1 MQPMQKLFAKEFNY
15 SKSNKNKWDQTQ
27 FLNKFDTLHIQI
39 KTLKTQHPCH
49 VLRARVVVPL
59 LYFFFTS
66 CSVTSSR
73 VLFPHQLGC
82 LAEDYWSVISFND
95 VIILIIY

>member
-15 SKSNKNKWDQTQ
+15 SKKNKNKWDQTQ
-27 FLNKFDTLHIQI
+27 FLNKFDTLNMQI

-59 LYFFFTS
+59 LYFFSS
-66 CSVTSSR
+66 CSVTRTR
-73 VLFPHQLGC
+73 VLFPIN
-82 LAEDYWSVISFND
+82 LAVWQRITGR
-95 VIILIIY
+95 